1 LKFRQFFLNN
11 IQVFFF
17 FFLNNWNVSGSEKVV
32 IEILPVSGFGKNKVI
47 QVPAFSVFLFVAVL
61 LMPVIIDTEF

>member
-1 LKFRQFFLNN
+1 MGRYSITGSVDQFTWK
-11 IQVFFF
+11 Q
-17 FFLNNWNVSGSEKVV
+17 LNNWNVSGSEKVV
-32 IEILPVSGFGKNKVI
+32 IEILPVSGFGKNKAK